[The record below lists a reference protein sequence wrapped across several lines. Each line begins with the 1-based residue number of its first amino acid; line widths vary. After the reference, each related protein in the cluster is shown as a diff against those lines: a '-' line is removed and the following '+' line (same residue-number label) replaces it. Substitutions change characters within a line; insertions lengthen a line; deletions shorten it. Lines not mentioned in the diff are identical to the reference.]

1 MIDLKRQ
8 RQILTLDEFK
18 TLTVNYNYKSYNIS
32 TEEAYNNGIMC
43 SWSTNIELKTAIKS
57 SSEVLV
63 KNMAVEDYYEQR
75 RINNYIEKQINI
87 IKKLQKIKDDFE

>member
-1 MIDLKRQ
+1 M
-8 RQILTLDEFK
+8 TLDEFK
-18 TLTVNYNYKSYNIS
+18 TLTVNYKNSFINVS
-32 TEEAYNNGIMC
+32 PEEAYNNGIMC
-43 SWSTNIELKTAIKS
+43 SWSTNIEFKMAVKS

>member
-1 MIDLKRQ
+1 M
-8 RQILTLDEFK
+8 TLDEFK
-18 TLTVNYNYKSYNIS
+18 TLAINYEESFNIS

-43 SWSTNIELKTAIKS
+43 SWSTNIEFKTTVKY

>member
-1 MIDLKRQ
+1 M
-8 RQILTLDEFK
+8 TLDEFK
-18 TLTVNYNYKSYNIS
+18 TLALVYKNSLNIS

-43 SWSTNIELKTAIKS
+43 SWSTNIEFKMTVKN

-63 KNMAVEDYYEQR
+63 KDMAVEDYYEQR
-75 RINNYIEKQINI
+75 RINNYIEKQINN

>member
-1 MIDLKRQ
+1 M
-8 RQILTLDEFK
+8 TLDEFK
-18 TLTVNYNYKSYNIS
+18 NLAINYEESFNIS

-43 SWSTNIELKTAIKS
+43 SWSTNIEFKTTVKY

>member
-8 RQILTLDEFK
+8 RQILTLEEFK
-18 TLTVNYNYKSYNIS
+18 TVASNYKLYKVSP
-32 TEEAYNNGIMC
+32 EEAYNNGIMC
-43 SWSTNIELKTAIKS
+43 SWSTNIEFKTTIKS
-57 SSEVLV
+57 SSDVLV

-75 RINNYIEKQINI
+75 RINNYIEKQINE